1 MNQPLIDHHLQQT
14 LRHLYI
20 SPLEQCNLNCRL
32 CYTRKTTDQLSI
44 LQIQD
49 FIKRYQQV
57 QALDAI
63 TFCGGEVFLL
73 DWFVPL
79 VNQLTTQGLLIEI
92 ITNGTID
99 QLAEFKQPNLINL
112 IISLDGLPKA
122 HDANRGQGNFDR
134 SFKFFQQAQKMDF
147 HTEIFTVV
155 SQHNFDQLAE
165 FEQFLQANSDQP
177 IEVTYHPRKPLAYLD
192 NHPLVNETG
201 QIKGFEF
208 LTAEQILQFA
218 QTRKIFPPIELG
230 CYQLSLMS
238 TGQVYA
244 CCEGVKPI
252 GQIDDDIS
260 DLLEKF
266 KQQVAIPTALDKHSC
281 LGCTYPDFNCGVAKI
296 YAQFNQIN
304 NQENSP

>member
-1 MNQPLIDHHLQQT
+1 
-14 LRHLYI
+14 LYI

-32 CYTRKTTDQLSI
+32 CYTRKTTDQLSA

-73 DWFVPL
+73 DWFVSL

-99 QLAEFKQPNLINL
+99 QLAEFTQPNLINL

-122 HDANRGQGNFDR
+122 HNANRGRGNFDR
-134 SFKFFQQAQKMDF
+134 SFKFLQQAQKMDF

-155 SQHNFDQLAE
+155 SQHNFDRLTE
-165 FEQFLQANSDQP
+165 FEQFLQVNLDQP

-192 NHPLVNETG
+192 NHPVSNKAR

-208 LTAEQILQFA
+208 LTAEQILQLA
-218 QTRKIFPPIELG
+218 QTRKIFPPIKLG
-230 CYQLSLMS
+230 CYQLSVMS

-252 GQIDDDIS
+252 GHIDNDIS

-281 LGCTYPDFNCGVAKI
+281 LGCTYPDFNCGVAGI
-296 YAQFNQIN
+296 YAQVKQKNS
-304 NQENSP
+304 QEDRL